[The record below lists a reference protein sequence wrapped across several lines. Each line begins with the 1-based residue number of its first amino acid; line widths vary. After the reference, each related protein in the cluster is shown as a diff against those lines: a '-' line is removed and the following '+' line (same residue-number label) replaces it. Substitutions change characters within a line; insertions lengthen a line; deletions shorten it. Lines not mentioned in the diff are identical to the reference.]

1 MKFITESDLR
11 DFNRKEPFTTYELEP
26 GARLTPGARQFLS
39 DRGINMFGNDS
50 YAKKNTVDAKQSFA
64 TLEKKNTWK
73 KKKLHSRMKST
84 EALFLESYEE
94 LLSGDASL
102 AESLINLGKQFSCIK
117 NAVEGKGS
125 MENLCCTKC
134 MECAECTGIKEENF
148 SNDLGDC
155 VEITEAHMQLKQGR
169 KIIILHRLRCD
180 LREVEPVI
188 LEVYED
194 SEDNNELCTEVI
206 GKINQIVNIL
216 SQMICSV
223 VGGKECQR
231 KS

>member
-26 GARLTPGARQFLS
+26 GTRLTPGARQFLS

-50 YAKKNTVDAKQSFA
+50 YAKKNTVDVKQSSA
-64 TLEKKNTWK
+64 ILEKKNNWK
-73 KKKLHSRMKST
+73 KKKLNSKMRST
-84 EALFLESYEE
+84 EALFLLTEEE

-102 AESLINLGKQFSCIK
+102 AQRVIDLGKQFSSIK
-117 NAVEGKGS
+117 NATEGKGS
-125 MENLCCTKC
+125 IENLCFT
-134 MECAECTGIKEENF
+134 ECTGIKTDNF
-148 SNDLGDC
+148 SDDLGDC
-155 VEITEAHMQLKQGR
+155 FEITEAHMQLKQGR

-180 LREVEPVI
+180 LREIEPVI

-194 SEDNNELCTEVI
+194 SEDNNGICTEVI
-206 GKINQIVNIL
+206 GKINQLVNTL

>member
-1 MKFITESDLR
+1 MKFITENDLR

-26 GARLTPGARQFLS
+26 GSRLTPGARQFLS
-39 DRGINMFGNDS
+39 DRGINMFNNDP
-50 YAKKNTVDAKQSFA
+50 YTKKDTVNVKQESV
-64 TLEKKNTWK
+64 LPEKKNNWK
-73 KKKLHSRMKST
+73 KKKLHSKLKST
-84 EALFLESYEE
+84 EALFLLTEEE

-102 AESLINLGKQFSCIK
+102 AQSVINLGKQFSSIK
-117 NAVEGKGS
+117 NALEEKGS
-125 MENLCCTKC
+125 MENLSLT
-134 MECAECTGIKEENF
+134 ECTGIKVDNF
-148 SNDLGDC
+148 SDDLDDC
-155 VEITEAHMQLKQGR
+155 FEITELHMQLKQGR

-180 LREVEPVI
+180 LREIEPVI

-194 SEDNNELCTEVI
+194 SEDNNELCSEVI